1 MKRGALLVGTQR
13 LIVGPNLVHW
23 SSRRVNSMSV
33 SFEIMMSR
41 ALRRWPRTI
50 TFAAAIL
57 LSAALPHLPAD
68 AQASTYDLVLRNARI
83 IDGSGK
89 PAYRG
94 DVAIRGDTIVRIARS
109 ITDPDVRAIDVGS
122 QVVAPGF
129 IDVHNHGRVGIFRLP
144 TADNLVRQGVTTAIE
159 GPDGIS
165 PVPLAPFLERLAALQ
180 KSINIGT
187 FIGHGSV
194 RERVMGKINRQAVP
208 EELGQ
213 MRSLVEQGMK
223 DGAFGLSSGLIYVPG
238 KFAPTSEL
246 VELAKVVG
254 GLGGHYQSHIRDEG
268 SRIVEAVQE
277 AIAIGEQ
284 AGLPTQ
290 ITHHKAVA
298 PPNWGKSIDTLRLI
312 SAARARGVD
321 VTIDQYPYA
330 STGASFP
337 TYIPSWA
344 QEGGLDATRNRLK
357 DVDLRAKI
365 KAHTIRVLRFGASSG
380 DLTKIAL
387 ARCAWDKTL
396 AGKTLA
402 DVVRMRGDDVTVDN
416 GAEAVFWILE
426 KGGCEAVVRDSLS
439 EKDIERILKHP
450 ATMVASDGNIP
461 GPTGD
466 IASGVPHPRSY
477 GTFPRVLG
485 YYVRERKVL
494 KLEEAVYKMT
504 SFPARRLGL
513 HDRGLIREGMKAD
526 IVVFDPARVRD
537 TGTLEN
543 PKQYPEGIPIVIVN
557 GEIVVEGG
565 ATTAA
570 RPGRVLYGPAAGSKP
585 KS

>member
-1 MKRGALLVGTQR
+1 MQASFEAQPLSQVRLRWHKALL
-13 LIVGPNLVHW
+13 
-23 SSRRVNSMSV
+23 
-33 SFEIMMSR
+33 
-41 ALRRWPRTI
+41 
-50 TFAAAIL
+50 FAAAFL
-57 LSAALPHLPAD
+57 FGAALPHSAD
-68 AQASTYDLVLRNARI
+68 AQAPTFDLVLRNARI

-89 PAYRG
+89 PAYRA
-94 DVAIRGDTIVRIARS
+94 DVAIRGDTIARIAS
-109 ITDPDVRAIDVGS
+109 TITDPAVRIIDVGS
-122 QVVAPGF
+122 HVVAPGF

-159 GPDGIS
+159 GPDGSS
-165 PVPLAPFLERLAALQ
+165 PVPLAPFLQRLAALQ

-194 RERVMGKINRQAVP
+194 RERVMGGVNREALP

-213 MRSLVEQGMK
+213 MRALVEQGMK

-254 GLGGHYQSHIRDEG
+254 RLGGHYQSHIRDEG
-268 SRIVEAVQE
+268 GRIIEAVQE

-284 AGLPTQ
+284 AGVPTQ

-298 PPNWGKSIDTLRLI
+298 QPNWGKSVDTLRLI
-312 SAARARGVD
+312 SAARARGID

-337 TYIPSWA
+337 TYIPGWA
-344 QEGGLDATRNRLK
+344 QEGGLEATRSRLK
-357 DVDLRAKI
+357 DADLRAKI
-365 KAHTIRVLRFGASSG
+365 KTHTSRILRLGAARG
-380 DLTKIAL
+380 DLTKVVL
-387 ARCAWDKTL
+387 AQCTWDKTL

-402 DVVRMRGDDVTVDN
+402 DIVRLRGSTVTVEN
-416 GAEAVFWILE
+416 GAEAVFWIIE
-426 KGGCEAVVRDSLS
+426 QGACEAVTRDSLS
-439 EKDIERILKHP
+439 EPDIERILKHP

-461 GPTGD
+461 GPIGD
-466 IASGVPHPRSY
+466 IVSGVPHPRSY
-477 GTFPRVLG
+477 GTFPRVLS

-494 KLEEAVYKMT
+494 KLEEAVHKMT

-513 HDRGLIREGMKAD
+513 NDRGAIREGMKAD

-537 TGTLEN
+537 TATLDD
-543 PKQYPEGIPIVIVN
+543 PKQYPEGISIVTVN
-557 GEIVVEGG
+557 GEIVFENG
-565 ATTAA
+565 AMTAV
-570 RPGRVLYGPAAGSKP
+570 RPGRVLYGSAAGSKSKP
-585 KS
+585 